1 MQRRFYLSLFQH
13 LNVKIFEHW
22 VITMLCA
29 YARTS
34 SDLKL
39 QDDTRYVF

>member
-22 VITMLCA
+22 VITMLCV
-29 YARTS
+29 
-34 SDLKL
+34 
-39 QDDTRYVF
+39 YVRMMYVLLAI